1 VSLKA
6 IRREEENRVADSEKI
21 LVNKTNLDSTKRVS
35 TPVGETLGEG
45 EILLKV
51 ERFALT
57 TNNIT
62 YAFAGAG
69 LGYWNFYPEPDP
81 WGCVPVWG
89 FATVIESQCAE
100 ITVGDQVFGFLPTAS
115 HLVLKPAKIDDVA
128 FFDSTDHRA
137 DLFTWYNRYFRC
149 AADPVFTKDSA
160 DVQPVLWPLFMTGWM
175 LAEKI
180 GNAADT
186 IYISS
191 ASSKTALSIAWSVK
205 HQKCE
210 ARSIGLTSKGNKG
223 FVEGLGIYDEVQ
235 TYDDLKI
242 DPALKSAIFVNVAGN
257 GALCSE
263 IHVALGDR
271 LIESVALGATHRAPD
286 DGTLPMPGPAPE
298 LFFIPTIAEDR
309 AAEEGFATTHQK
321 FADAWHAFTPWAS
334 RWLEL
339 QLAHGVEGIEA
350 SYRCVLDAKVAPQQ
364 AIICSWA

>member
-1 VSLKA
+1 MVD
-6 IRREEENRVADSEKI
+6 IEKI
-21 LVNKTNLDSTKRVS
+21 LVDKSDLESTKRLSV
-35 TPVGETLGEG
+35 PVGDTLDEG

-51 ERFALT
+51 ARFALT

-89 FATVIESQCAE
+89 FATVIESRCPEVA
-100 ITVGDQVFGFLPTAS
+100 VGEQVFGFLPTAS
-115 HLVLKPAKIDDVA
+115 HLVLKPTGVDDAA

-137 DLFTWYNRYFRC
+137 NLFTWYNRYFRC
-149 AADPVFTKDSA
+149 AADPVFQRDSA
-160 DVQPVLWPLFMTGWM
+160 DIQPVLWPLFMTGWM

-180 GNAADT
+180 GNAADS

-191 ASSKTALSIAWSVK
+191 ASSKTALSLAWSLK
-205 HQKCE
+205 HQKSD
-210 ARSIGLTSKGNKG
+210 ARSIGLTSKGNRS

-235 TYDDLKI
+235 TYGDLQT
-242 DPALKSAIFVNVAGN
+242 DPTLKTAIFVNVAGN

-271 LIESVALGATHRAPD
+271 LVESVALGATHRAPD

-298 LFFIPTIAEDR
+298 LFFIPTVAEDR
-309 AAEEGFATTHQK
+309 AAEEGFDTSHRK
-321 FADAWHAFTPWAS
+321 FADAWHTFTPWAS
-334 RWLEL
+334 SWLEL
-339 QLAHGVEGIEA
+339 QNARGIEGIEG
-350 SYRCVLDAKVAPQQ
+350 SYRRVLDAEVAPQQ
-364 AIICSWA
+364 AIICSWE